1 MGLAEKRMLAQ
12 VRDEVA
18 PKYQVELRKITGSQ
32 IAYDI
37 DWDSFAG
44 SLAAMG
50 NLEAKA
56 LKPLSEIFRKITSDK
71 LGKEAVAESIQTIK
85 LSHGLDIDAR
95 IAEFT
100 LKNGVLSMPWDWE
113 GWPGSFYPD
122 SVQEKIESM
131 L

>member
-18 PKYQVELRKITGSQ
+18 PKYQSELRKIMGSE

-37 DWDSFAG
+37 DWDTFAN

-50 NLEAKA
+50 NLETKA

-71 LGKEAVAESIQTIK
+71 LGKEAVAEGIQTIR
-85 LSHGLDIDAR
+85 LSHGEEAR
-95 IAEFT
+95 IEDFT
-100 LKNGVLSMPWDWE
+100 LKKGVLSMPWDWE